1 MTTQTDLRCTV
12 CRRHRLNLKARKS
25 KLLPGQPP
33 MWLCTECYED
43 RREPRFAVIMVA
55 RAKKEDGGGVDSVR
69 DYIKNHR
76 YYGEK
81 ITLDELL

>member
-1 MTTQTDLRCTV
+1 MTRTDLACTV
-12 CRRHRLNLKARKS
+12 CRRHKANLKPRKS
-25 KLLPGQPP
+25 KLLPGQST
-33 MWLCTECYED
+33 MLLCNECFDEK
-43 RREPRFAVIMVA
+43 REPRFAIIMRA
-55 RAKKEDGGGVDSVR
+55 RSKKEDGGGLESVR

>member
-1 MTTQTDLRCTV
+1 
-12 CRRHRLNLKARKS
+12 
-25 KLLPGQPP
+25 